1 MEDGE
6 LSDDSEDDS
15 VYVDEKLIPPGRWR
29 IGVPYHK
36 TKHKLFMR
44 YATNGVCVSII
55 KFNPQTLIYLKRL

>member
-44 YATNGVCVSII
+44 YATNGVCIFVS
-55 KFNPQTLIYLKRL
+55 